1 MNNKRRILSLL
12 FSLFLTLGA
21 VVPAWA
27 TSPAGTWSAFRTNT
41 VGSTFFNMT
50 ASAST
55 FCYLSRVGVRETDTA
70 GELAQCQVVRGPIV
84 WTLYATLGASSDA
97 DVYCS
102 AYCYNN

>member
-1 MNNKRRILSLL
+1 MNTKRRIFSLL
-12 FSLFLTLGA
+12 FSLVLLLGS
-21 VVPAWA
+21 VPAWA
-27 TSPAGTWSAFRTNT
+27 VSPAGSWSAFRTNT

-50 ASAST
+50 ASATT